1 MKKIPFSPRLSPFLE
16 YLAKTKETDSGRLPP
31 LNEISRMLGI
41 SIASLREQLEVARIL
56 GLVEVKPK
64 TGLRKLPYSFTPGTL
79 NNLNYALAIENNHFY
94 EYSDL
99 RNHVETSYWY
109 QAVSL
114 LNPEDHTHLRKLIL
128 QAKQK
133 LKGNPIQIPHPE
145 HRELHLSIY
154 RRLNNIFVTGILEAY
169 WEMYEAE
176 GLSLYTDLHYLNSVW
191 NYHEQ
196 MVESICSGD
205 FEYGYKAMINHMDLI
220 SHRPDI
226 AVAREFE

>member
-1 MKKIPFSPRLSPFLE
+1 MSFSHRLSPFLE
-16 YLAKTKETDSGRLPP
+16 YLAKTNDPDSGRLPP
-31 LNEISRMLGI
+31 LNEISRLLGI
-41 SIASLREQLEVARIL
+41 SIASLREQLEVARML

-79 NNLNYALAIENNHFY
+79 NNLNFALAIENHHFF

-99 RNHVETSYWY
+99 RNHVETAYWY

-114 LNPEDHTHLRKLIL
+114 LNPEDHSHLRELIQ
-128 QAKQK
+128 QAKQR
-133 LKGNPIQIPHPE
+133 LGGNPIQIPHPE

-176 GLSLYTDLHYLNSVW
+176 GLSLYTDLQYLNSVW

-220 SHRPDI
+220 SHRPNV